1 MMMHFS
7 FGRLFESIIWVSL
20 RYSFIQ
26 NRNIEGVRGQVNS
39 VTYKIEVGDQGLTSQ
54 RSGGH
59 ITRHQYEHSGKYKV
73 VE

>member
-20 RYSFIQ
+20 RYSFIL

-39 VTYKIEVGDQGLTSQ
+39 VTYKIEVRDQGLTS
-54 RSGGH
+54 
-59 ITRHQYEHSGKYKV
+59 
-73 VE
+73 